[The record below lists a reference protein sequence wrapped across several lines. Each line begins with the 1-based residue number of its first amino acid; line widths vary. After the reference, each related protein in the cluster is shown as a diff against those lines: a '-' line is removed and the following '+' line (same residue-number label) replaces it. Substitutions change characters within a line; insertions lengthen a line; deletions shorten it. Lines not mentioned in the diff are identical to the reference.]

1 MRKKIALKK
10 EIDRLI
16 NELILKNKNGIWLD
30 DRVSKSYKYNNL
42 LTTIYCSRAILEYYS
57 LDLTGFNEAV
67 KSSWDLKG
75 TIEHLSGDLS
85 FYASEWKTANPSI
98 SIDEIDLLL
107 HFEALVAHSLAAM
120 APYLISAKKDDLLR
134 IVSDK
139 CMQHLSHFAEVQKRE
154 GFINNSE
161 KLFFTSRKLITA
173 YYITKYLGKEYITKS
188 DLNVKSALNFVLSRI
203 DRATFL
209 VISKDPNFNSHM
221 EESSI
226 VLESISLWG
235 RENIIE
241 DSTATN
247 RLAESI
253 IRNIPDIYSGS
264 IHDLNHVVKALFEHL
279 GHKSALNNPKFNRI
293 FKIFYEAVRTKQYLN
308 ESRTNH
314 PYSEIY
320 YTLATLAKSHEDI
333 YLSPSCFISYSTE
346 DQKFVSL
353 LHNDLQKNGVE
364 CWFAPHDAKG
374 GKKLHEQIKEAI
386 SDYDCLLLVLSANSM
401 GSEWVKYEIA
411 IARKKELIQGRQ
423 ILFPIR
429 LVDYS
434 SIRDWEYFDADIG
447 KDSAKEIREYFIPD
461 FTDWKNS
468 TSYKKEFDKLVE
480 ALRAM
485 K

>member
-1 MRKKIALKK
+1 MRRKIALKK

-16 NELILKNKNGIWLD
+16 NDLILKNKNGIWLD
-30 DRVSKSYKYNNL
+30 DRVSESYQYNNL

-57 LDLTGFNEAV
+57 LNLMGFNEAV
-67 KSSWDLKG
+67 KASWDLKG

-85 FYASEWKTANPSI
+85 FYASEWKMANPSI

-139 CMQHLSHFAEVQKRE
+139 CMQHLSHFAEVQKTE

-161 KLFFTSRKLITA
+161 RLFFTSRKLITA
-173 YYITKYLGKEYITKS
+173 YYITKYLGKEYIAQS
-188 DLNVKSALNFVLSRI
+188 DLNVKFALNFVLSRI
-203 DRATFL
+203 DRSTFL

-226 VLESISLWG
+226 VLEAISLWG

-241 DSTATN
+241 DSKATN

-264 IHDLNHVVKALFEHL
+264 IHDLNHIVKALFEHF

-293 FKIFYEAVRTKQYLN
+293 FKNFYEAVRTKQYLN

-374 GKKLHEQIKEAI
+374 GKKLHEQIEEAI

-401 GSEWVKYEIA
+401 GSEWVKSEIA
-411 IARKKELIQGRQ
+411 IARNKELIQGRQ
-423 ILFPIR
+423 VLFPIS

-434 SIRDWEYFDADIG
+434 SIRGWKCFDADIG

-468 TSYKKEFDKLVE
+468 TSYKKAFDKLVE
-480 ALRAM
+480 DLRAM

>member
-1 MRKKIALKK
+1 MRRKIALKK

-30 DRVSKSYKYNNL
+30 DRVSESYQYNNL

-67 KSSWDLKG
+67 KASWDLKG

-120 APYLISAKKDDLLR
+120 TPYLISAKKDDLLR

-139 CMQHLSHFAEVQKRE
+139 CMQHLSHFAEVQKTE

-173 YYITKYLGKEYITKS
+173 YYITKYLGKEYIAKS

-203 DRATFL
+203 DRSTCL

-293 FKIFYEAVRTKQYLN
+293 FKNFYEAVRTKQYLN

-333 YLSPSCFISYSTE
+333 HLSPSCFISYSTE

-353 LHNDLQKNGVE
+353 LHNNLQKNGVE

-374 GKKLHEQIKEAI
+374 GKKLHEQIEEAI
-386 SDYDCLLLVLSANSM
+386 SGYDCLLLVLSANSM
-401 GSEWVKYEIA
+401 GSEWVKSEIA
-411 IARKKELIQGRQ
+411 IARNKELIQGRQ
-423 ILFPIR
+423 VLFPIS

-434 SIRDWEYFDADIG
+434 SIRGWKCFDADIG

-468 TSYKKEFDKLVE
+468 TSYKKAFNKLVE
-480 ALRAM
+480 DLRAM